1 MVADHDQSSAVGFD
15 DRDRSGV
22 TDDILDD
29 GTVLGR
35 PLPAFHGEDRT
46 HVRDG
51 DLRWFLHMRH
61 HREYMSS
68 TTPTQPGG
76 ESLVSVR
83 GLRKSFG
90 PKQVLRGIDIDF
102 PPHRT
107 TVVLGPS
114 GCGKS
119 VLLKHLVGLLRPD
132 EGSVHFDGNRIDTM
146 PEREMTPI
154 RRQFGFLF
162 QMGAL
167 FDSLTV
173 NENIAFPLHEAG
185 VHDETECTRR
195 VAEVLAM
202 VGLEEC
208 SGMMPADLSGGQ
220 RKRIALARSIVLR
233 PRVILYDEPTTGL
246 DPIRS
251 DVINELI
258 IKLQQELEAT
268 SIVVTHDLTSAS
280 RSPTTWCSCWTD
292 GSCSRARR
300 NGSAIPSTRRSP
312 ASCRGAP
319 RNRNSRRRGSSK
331 PVERANEMAGTS

>member
-1 MVADHDQSSAVGFD
+1 
-15 DRDRSGV
+15 
-22 TDDILDD
+22 
-29 GTVLGR
+29 
-35 PLPAFHGEDRT
+35 
-46 HVRDG
+46 
-51 DLRWFLHMRH
+51 
-61 HREYMSS
+61 MSPTS
-68 TTPTQPGG
+68 TNHPGG
-76 ESLVSVR
+76 NPLVSVS
-83 GLRKSFG
+83 GLKKSFG
-90 PKQVLRGIDIDF
+90 SKHVLRGIDLDF

-132 EGSVHFDGNRIDTM
+132 SGTVHFDGRRIDTM

-173 NENIAFPLHEAG
+173 NENIAFPLHESG
-185 VHDETECTRR
+185 ITDEAECSQRIQ
-195 VAEVLAM
+195 EVLAM

-233 PRVILYDEPTTGL
+233 PRAILYDEPTTGL

-258 IKLQQELEAT
+258 LKLQRELDAT
-268 SIVVTHDLTSAS
+268 SIVVTHDLTSAFKVADHMILMLGGKVVLEGTPD
-280 RSPTTWCSCWTD
+280 RFEHPED
-292 GSCSRARR
+292 PEVRRFMEGRASDEDLR
-300 NGSAIPSTRRSP
+300 AIRPSEPLIEVNT
-312 ASCRGAP
+312 
-319 RNRNSRRRGSSK
+319 
-331 PVERANEMAGTS
+331 